1 MARYERQSPTAIVFS
16 LILIF
21 LISVAVV
28 DIINGLVAVMLVSMA
43 AAVGA
48 FYALFPGSGFVA
60 IAFANFIAV
69 YACIFVFF
77 TEANFI
83 RADIAVVLLGF
94 VLPIFAFLLG
104 AWRRRGAIRAI
115 VTADH
120 LRGEGQF
127 GHALLWLAPVFGIG
141 AFSFLVPAYQ
151 LGPVAS
157 DVAFLVAMTCIS
169 VIVLFV
175 SSDVSTF
182 LLDTGLL
189 FEEFFGRITRLV
201 IPAFAFLTFY
211 SLLVIVFG
219 AIYRILDHISPDMLF
234 RINGA
239 LHKISFPE
247 ALYFSIVTLST
258 VGYGD
263 ILPASNIIRIV
274 VAVQIVCGVLLLL
287 FGFSEI
293 IAYTRDRRGG
303 RGSE

>member
-1 MARYERQSPTAIVFS
+1 MPRRERHSPTAIGLS
-16 LILIF
+16 LVLIF

-28 DIINGLVAVMLVSMA
+28 DVINGFVVVMLVSMA
-43 AAVGA
+43 AAVGT

-77 TEANFI
+77 IEADFVHAHI
-83 RADIAVVLLGF
+83 EAVLLGF

-104 AWRRRGAIRAI
+104 AWRRREAIRAI

-127 GHALLWLAPVFGIG
+127 GHVLLWLVPVFGIG
-141 AFSFLVPAYQ
+141 AFSFLVPTYQ

-157 DVAFLVAMTCIS
+157 DIAFLVAMACIS
-169 VIVLFV
+169 IIVLFV

-189 FEEFFGRITRLV
+189 FEEFFERITRLV
-201 IPAFAFLTFY
+201 VPAFAFFTFY

-234 RINGA
+234 RINGV
-239 LHKISFPE
+239 LRKISFPE

-263 ILPASNIIRIV
+263 ILPASNITRII

-293 IAYTRDRRGG
+293 IAYTRDRRD
-303 RGSE
+303 RRRSD